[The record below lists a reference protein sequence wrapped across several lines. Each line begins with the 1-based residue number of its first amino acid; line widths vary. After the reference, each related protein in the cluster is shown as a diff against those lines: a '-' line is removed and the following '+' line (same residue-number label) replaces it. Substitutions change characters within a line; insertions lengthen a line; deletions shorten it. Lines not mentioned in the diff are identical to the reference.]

1 MKAESFLNSSQGRQ
15 HDIRGI
21 SLMGVRGGQR
31 VRRVTLKTE
40 PRVVLGTYFVQ
51 EGQLYYVIDF
61 EYDTHN
67 FLIENCSSLVR
78 QWRDFEDLETADI
91 MIVGRG

>member
-1 MKAESFLNSSQGRQ
+1 
-15 HDIRGI
+15 
-21 SLMGVRGGQR
+21 
-31 VRRVTLKTE
+31 
-40 PRVVLGTYFVQ
+40 VVLGTYFVQ